1 MCFDEN
7 KSRAISRAGSRFT
20 VRTSSDSS
28 SESSL
33 KSSESEFLDFRFF
46 FPFFPAFSFFLSES
60 SSSSESSPES
70 SEFLAFR
77 FRPLV
82 DLSFF
87 GLASISSISESE
99 SATIRFNISAFYFG
113 MFFSKSWGFLRR
125 PQKNSFVKSM
135 REISLN
141 FAAFSE
147 YMDFMTR

>member
-1 MCFDEN
+1 MCFDEK

-28 SESSL
+28 SESDSL

-82 DLSFF
+82 ALSFF
-87 GLASISSISESE
+87 GLSISSISESE

-125 PQKNSFVKSM
+125 PHK
-135 REISLN
+135 EISLN

-147 YMDFMTR
+147 YLDFMTI